1 VLFRSR
7 NQTTLHELS
16 FRMSSRNGPFLL
28 DPSEQECCVWKAWC
42 HGQSVVTP
50 FYGMFLIFWGATH
63 YPGSMMAKAY
73 LITVGALL
81 PIWSY
86 VSYRLIKRT
95 VPHAKRYLVILGLFL
110 CVLYSGVLFISFQQM
125 ANSYNLTATLVAG
138 LSLMETLAFTVVVS
152 VCQAADD
159 SVENSSLILVRET
172 AELHQLTPS
181 FDSGNYV

>member
-1 VLFRSR
+1 
-7 NQTTLHELS
+7 
-16 FRMSSRNGPFLL
+16 MSSRNGPFLL